1 MVAPLACYD
10 PTRKRVDYLQSDSW
24 QFPFYHVSDE
34 MKAETILDRW
44 TSAWPD
50 ALAFS
55 VGLAVAWW
63 AGWTAGDLV
72 WSLWLSSLVVGY
84 SLILWTIAQPAFE
97 IGRGAWSGRALAAAY
112 PGSMTAFWTIL
123 VIGVLFLVAFFT
135 VHFGMF
141 HYGQSQLLIS
151 FFPIDEVAAS
161 GRSRDAG
168 LSTYGEV
175 MRRYWSFLPAA
186 FLAERAAFLRKPLSL
201 GRDVSL
207 AALASKAG
215 TSGKARS
222 LMWKP
227 YRNVARMHLLIFFF
241 FFAHFARLDS
251 FAVYA
256 VVYAAYFFPW
266 RLVRRSAA
274 EPTPA

>member
-1 MVAPLACYD
+1 
-10 PTRKRVDYLQSDSW
+10 
-24 QFPFYHVSDE
+24 
-34 MKAETILDRW
+34 MKAETPLENW
-44 TSAWPD
+44 SSAWPD

-63 AGWTAGDLV
+63 AGWNAGDLV

-97 IGRGAWSGRALAAAY
+97 IGRGAWRGRALAHEY
-112 PGSMTAFWTIL
+112 PGSMVAFWAIF
-123 VIGVLFLVAFFT
+123 VIGVMFFVGFFT

-141 HYGQSQLLIS
+141 HYGHSELMIS
-151 FFPIDEVAAS
+151 FFPIDAGSGS
-161 GRSRDAG
+161 GRTTDAG
-168 LSTYGEV
+168 MSTYVEI

-186 FLAERAAFLRKPLSL
+186 FLAERAAFLRRPLWL

-207 AALASKAG
+207 AELAASKSG
-215 TSGKARS
+215 TAGKARD
-222 LMWKP
+222 LMWAP

-241 FFAHFARLDS
+241 FFAHFARLDN

-266 RLVRRSAA
+266 RLVRRAAA